1 MNIRIHRIWK
11 VVFAGVLLVA
21 IAASAA
27 GNPQD
32 TPKQKLSRDSLMVV
46 ARAIIDSADCRAFIT
61 VDEHGKPH
69 ARAMAVFPL
78 EKNFVVYLGTS
89 PNSRKVKQIR
99 QNPNV
104 IVYFYDTQGMSY
116 VSLIGK
122 ARLVDDPEKKAHYWR
137 EGWTRWYPDRDKDYI
152 LIQVTPERL
161 EMFSFQY
168 QVMGE
173 HPVWT
178 VPSVDF

>member
-1 MNIRIHRIWK
+1 MNIHFHRIWK
-11 VVFAGVLLVA
+11 VVFARVLFVA

-46 ARAIIDSADCRAFIT
+46 ARAIIDSAESSAFIT

-69 ARAMAVFPL
+69 ARAMAAFPL
-78 EKNFVVYLGTS
+78 EENFVVYLGTN

-104 IVYFYDTQGMSY
+104 IVYYYDTKGMSY

-122 ARLVDDPEKKAHYWR
+122 ARLVDDPEKKAHYWI
-137 EGWTRWYPDRDKDYI
+137 EGWNRWYPDREKDYI
-152 LIQVTPERL
+152 LIEVTPERL

>member
-1 MNIRIHRIWK
+1 MNIRSHRIRK

-27 GNPQD
+27 VTPQD
-32 TPKQKLSRDSLMVV
+32 TPKQKLSRDSLMVI

-61 VDEHGKPH
+61 VDEHGKPC
-69 ARAMAVFPL
+69 ARTMSAFPL
-78 EKNFVVYLGTS
+78 EENFVVYLGTN

-104 IVYFYDTQGMSY
+104 IVYFYDSKGLSY

-122 ARLVDDPEKKAHYWR
+122 ARLVDDAEKKAHYWV
-137 EGWTRWYPDRDKDYI
+137 EGWNRWYPDRDEDYI
-152 LIQVTPERL
+152 LIEVTPERL

-168 QVMGE
+168 EVMGE
-173 HPVWT
+173 HPLWT